1 MSSFKFNFSGDANP
15 SDEIDNNEKA
25 EEIKQV
31 DWVES
36 VEVDPGNIKEDLD
49 AIAAH
54 AKMFV
59 CGDIEIGH
67 VVAKDALLRIGD
79 NNLKNAVEL
88 ADKEHSDLVPGKY
101 EGGLKIW
108 ECTYDLVEY
117 LSGLENLSLK
127 NMKVLD
133 LGCGAGILGIYALI
147 EGATATFQDYNKEVI
162 ECVTIPNVFLNAEEE
177 DRSFDT
183 SQIKFYSGDWGS
195 FNNLLPD
202 TEMFDVILTSE
213 TIYNP
218 ENYNKLIDLFLQR
231 LTKTG
236 MVFVAAKTCYF
247 GVGGGTRQ
255 FEKCIEK
262 NSLLKSEVCWKS
274 EGGIQREII
283 KVTRKQDLY
292 LIESSN
298 K

>member
-1 MSSFKFNFSGDANP
+1 MSSFKFNFSGDANT
-15 SDEIDNNEKA
+15 SEEIDGNEEA
-25 EEIKQV
+25 EEIKLEN
-31 DWVES
+31 DWAES
-36 VEVDPGNIKEDLD
+36 VEIDPGNKIEDLD
-49 AIAAH
+49 EIAAR

-79 NNLKNAVEL
+79 SDLKNDVEL
-88 ADKEHSDLVPGKY
+88 ADNEHSDLVPGKY

-117 LSGLENLSLK
+117 LSGQRQLSLK

-147 EGATATFQDYNKEVI
+147 EGASVTFQDYNKEVI
-162 ECVTIPNVFLNAEEE
+162 ECVTIPNVLLNAEEE

-183 SQIKFYSGDWGS
+183 TQIKYYSGDWAS
-195 FNNLLPD
+195 FNKLLPEL
-202 TEMFDVILTSE
+202 EMFDIILTSE

-218 ENYNKLIDLFLQR
+218 KNYNKLIDLFLQR
-231 LTKTG
+231 LTKVGT
-236 MVFVAAKTCYF
+236 VFVAAKTCYF

-262 NSLLKSEVCWKS
+262 NSLLKSEVCWRS
-274 EGGIQREII
+274 SGGIQREII
-283 KVTRKQDLY
+283 KVTRNQDL
-292 LIESSN
+292 LMIE
-298 K
+298 